1 MPREQRKQLILD
13 VAGQAFA
20 AAGYAAVSMD
30 EIADGAGVS
39 KPMLYAYFG
48 SKEGLYLAYIRRSG
62 GELVERLVAAA
73 PADDA
78 STAGLQAR
86 IIEFLAFVQERADGW
101 KVLFREV
108 VSTRPVADQV
118 AVVHGRIVDAVRRLI
133 ESSRPSGAPPA
144 SAAIAEALVG
154 AGESLANWWLEHP
167 EVERE
172 QVADWYLSVVQGVV
186 AGPSAPLR

>member
-20 AAGYAAVSMD
+20 AAGYAAASMD